1 MSEKLYQVALGL
13 VQGIGISTT
22 RTLISYTGG
31 AEKIFQLPKGKLLQ
45 IPGIGEQT
53 AKRLLDKKVLQSAE
67 NILKRA
73 EKHNAQIFH
82 YTDKEY
88 PNRLKTIEDAPAILY
103 YQGNVDLNRSKTVAI
118 VGTRKA
124 TEYGK
129 LAVEKLIEDLTT
141 LNPLVISGLAYG
153 IDIAAHRACLTN
165 KIDTIGVMAN
175 GIDMIY
181 PSAHQSVA
189 KKMIQQGG
197 ILSEYT
203 FGTSP
208 EPMKF
213 PARNRIVAGMSDVTI
228 VVEAAKEGGA
238 LITAEIANSY
248 NKEVMALPGRT
259 NDTFSEGCNH
269 LIQQHKAHIYT
280 GIESLIKLM
289 NWDQD
294 KNTQSI
300 SASEFSELSNEEKT
314 IVNTLLNTE
323 PQHIDDISWKSQVPL
338 SKLSSL
344 LLQLEFSGIVKSLPG
359 KKYSL
364 KA

>member
-13 VQGIGISTT
+13 IQGIGISTT
-22 RTLISYTGG
+22 RTLISYTGS
-31 AEKIFQLPKGKLLQ
+31 AEKIFHLPKGKLLQ

-53 AKRLLDKKVLQSAE
+53 AIRLLDKKILQSAE
-67 NILKRA
+67 SILKRA
-73 EKHNAQIFH
+73 EKYNTQILH
-82 YTDKEY
+82 YTDKDY
-88 PNRLKTIEDAPAILY
+88 PNRLKPIEDAPALLY
-103 YQGNVDLNRSKTVAI
+103 YQGNVDLNNSKTVAI

-129 LAVEKLIEDLTT
+129 QAVEKLIDELTP

-153 IDIAAHRACLTN
+153 IDIAAHRSCLQKN
-165 KIDTIGVMAN
+165 LSTIGVMAN
-175 GIDMIY
+175 GIDIIY
-181 PSAHQSVA
+181 PAAHQSIA
-189 KKMIQQGG
+189 KKMTQQGG
-197 ILSEYT
+197 LLSEYT

-208 EPMKF
+208 EPMRF
-213 PARNRIVAGMSDVTI
+213 PARNRIVAGMSDITI

-289 NWDQD
+289 NWD
-294 KNTQSI
+294 KSPSSQSI
-300 SASEFSELSNEEKT
+300 SASEFSDLSNDEKA

-323 PQHIDDISWKSQVPL
+323 PQHIDDISWKSQLPL

-344 LLQLEFSGIVKSLPG
+344 LLQLEFSGLIKSLPG

-364 KA
+364 KL